1 MTGPSPRE
9 SDLYEPLRQYLEGQ
23 GYTVYAEVRDCD
35 LVARRAA
42 PETTAPLHDEPP
54 DDELIVVE
62 LKRRLSLDLVVQAT
76 LRKEFTDSVY
86 VAVPLQGSAGR
97 VRNLSGVKGLL
108 ARLEI
113 GLIVV
118 RFLRSGTRIEV
129 VAHPRPFTPRV
140 RHRRRIGVIREI
152 DGRYAEFD
160 RAGQASTE
168 ERITAYRQQ
177 SLYLAHLLREHGEQS
192 PAQLRALGA
201 SERAGTILS
210 KNLYGWFDRVRRGV
224 YDLDPAGAEALGH
237 YDWVVQKILQGRR

>member
-1 MTGPSPRE
+1 
-9 SDLYEPLRQYLEGQ
+9 
-23 GYTVYAEVRDCD
+23 VRDCD
-35 LVARRAA
+35 LVARRGA
-42 PETTAPLHDEPP
+42 PESAAADSG
-54 DDELIVVE
+54 DELLVIE
-62 LKRRLSLDLVVQAT
+62 LKSRLSLDLMIQGVR
-76 LRKEFTDSVY
+76 RKELTESVY

-97 VRNLSGVKGLL
+97 VRNLSGVKALL

-192 PAQLRALGA
+192 PAQLRGLGA
-201 SERAGTILS
+201 SERAGAILS
-210 KNLYGWFDRVRRGV
+210 HNLYGWFDRVRRGV
-224 YDLDPAGAEALGH
+224 YRINAAGGEALDH
-237 YDWVVQKILQGRR
+237 YDWVVQRILPGRR